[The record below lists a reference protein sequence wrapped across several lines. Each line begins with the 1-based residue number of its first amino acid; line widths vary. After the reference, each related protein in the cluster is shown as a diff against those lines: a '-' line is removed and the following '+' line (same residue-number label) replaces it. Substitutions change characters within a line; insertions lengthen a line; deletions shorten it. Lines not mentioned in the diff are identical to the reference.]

1 MISRM
6 SQTVQVQLFYGSG
19 EIRYGPQ
26 GVDLS
31 LFKTVIRDLTK
42 AEERPWGVITNWLY
56 KAFRKDEEQWKL
68 LVVAVFNKSQ
78 VVFWELMHLEGTEN
92 WRRYVRSACT
102 IGSLAVLLVQFL
114 PNVGQSSH
122 HGERGKMVER
132 RKRED
137 KRKRVVRRKRVGR
150 KMVVQRKNKRGMNQ
164 LVWLMGE
171 KKTLK

>member
-1 MISRM
+1 
-6 SQTVQVQLFYGSG
+6 LFYGFG

-31 LFKTVIRDLTK
+31 LFKTVTRDLTR
-42 AEERPWGVITNWLY
+42 AEERLWGVITNWLD

-68 LVVAVFNKSQ
+68 SVMVVFNRSQ
-78 VVFWELMHLEGTEN
+78 PVFWELRHLEGTEN
-92 WRRYVRSACT
+92 WRCYVRSACT
-102 IGSLAVLLVQFL
+102 IGAPAVLLVQFL

-122 HGERGKMVER
+122 HGERGKMVES

-137 KRKRVVRRKRVGR
+137 RRKRVGW
-150 KMVVQRKNKRGMNQ
+150 KMVVQRKNKRGVKQ